1 MLNKNSYLIDYFW
14 LFVAIAIFFGFMLG
28 CRALSV
34 PDEARYSEIPREMLL
49 FHDFITP
56 HLDGVKY
63 FEKPPFLYWVQS
75 GMIALFGINEWALRL
90 PTAFMGLLGCLATYT
105 VGHYFFNRA
114 TGIISAVILAT
125 SPLYFG
131 MARSITLDMAVTF
144 WLTLTLFS
152 FIVAVDLPW
161 HSKARRNVCWLMYVA
176 AALAVLTKGLIGV
189 VLPGVVAFSWLL
201 IFNRWR
207 ELKQLHLVSGI
218 LLFLAI
224 ALPWHI
230 LVQLKNPEFF
240 NFYFIEQHFT
250 RFLTKAMGRYK
261 PIWWFIPILFV
272 GIFPWVFFLPQAL
285 RFKWSERAQY
295 QREIFFM
302 LWAIEIFIFFSLSD
316 SKLIPYILPVLPP
329 LALLLAKFLQAGFQ
343 VDAGTSL
350 SPHQRSMNISLKMLS
365 VFSLLVIVGVLSTPF
380 WKHVFTSAQAMYLY
394 FMMVPFLLML
404 ILPWFKWDLTRKIL
418 AVFLA
423 QVLLLWSLI
432 AAIPAFDLRPIK
444 SLALQIKQ
452 LAKPNDIVASYGLY
466 YQDLP
471 VYTKRLVLIVS
482 WKNELSFGYAHQ
494 PDAKERLIDQD
505 DFWKIWQQ
513 SQRVFAVMDQNDFQN
528 VSKKYPMYVIG
539 THDDDLLVSNKP

>member
-1 MLNKNSYLIDYFW
+1 MLNKKSYLIDYLW
-14 LFVAIAIFFGFMLG
+14 LFVAIAVFFGFMLG

-34 PDEARYSEIPREMLL
+34 PDEARYSEIPREMLW

-75 GMIALFGINEWALRL
+75 GMIAIFGINEWALRL
-90 PTAFMGLLGCLATYT
+90 PTALMGLLGCLATYT

-114 TGIISAVILAT
+114 TGIISALVLAT

-131 MARSITLDMAVTF
+131 MAHSITLDMAVTF
-144 WLTLTLFS
+144 WLSITLFS

-161 HSKARRNVCWLMYVA
+161 HSKARRNVCWLMYAA
-176 AALAVLTKGLIGV
+176 AALAVLTKGLIGI
-189 VLPGVVAFSWLL
+189 VLPGVIVFSWLL

-207 ELKQLHLVSGI
+207 ELKQVHLISGI

-250 RFLTKAMGRYK
+250 RFLTKAMGRYQ
-261 PIWWFIPILFV
+261 PVWWFIPILFV
-272 GIFPWVFFLPQAL
+272 GLFPWVFFLPQAL
-285 RFKWSERAQY
+285 RFKWSERARY
-295 QREIFFM
+295 QREIFFI
-302 LWAIEIFIFFSLSD
+302 LWAVEIFIFFSLSD
-316 SKLIPYILPVLPP
+316 SKLIPYILPVFPP
-329 LALLLAKFLQAGFQ
+329 LVLLLGKILQDVLLSKIEPAASQ
-343 VDAGTSL
+343 VKGID
-350 SPHQRSMNISLKMLS
+350 ISLRALS
-365 VFSLLVIVGVLSTPF
+365 IFSLMVVIGILTTPF
-380 WKHVFTSAQAMYLY
+380 WKHIFTSAQAMHLY
-394 FMMVPFLLML
+394 ILMIPFCILM
-404 ILPWFKWDLTRKIL
+404 ILPWLQWNLPRKML
-418 AVFLA
+418 VLFLM
-423 QVLLLWSLI
+423 QILLLWNLV

-444 SLALQIKQ
+444 SLALHINQ

-471 VYTKRLVLIVS
+471 VYTQRLVLIVN

-494 PDAKERLIDQD
+494 PDAKERMIDQD
-505 DFWKIWQQ
+505 TFWKIWQQ
-513 SQRVFAVMDQNDFQN
+513 PQRVFAIMDQNDYQIF
-528 VSKKYPMYVIG
+528 SKKYPMHVIS